1 MNESHEL
8 HYERAARIDTRQL
21 AQRLRA
27 LAAEQRAGRVA
38 IEANLRAQHWGHM
51 PEGWHGA

>member
-1 MNESHEL
+1 MNESHEQ
-8 HYERAARIDTRQL
+8 HYERAARIDARQL

-27 LAAEQRAGRVA
+27 LAADQRAGRA
-38 IEANLRAQHWGHM
+38 TIEANLRAQHWGHM

>member
-1 MNESHEL
+1 MNESDKQ

-27 LAAEQRAGRVA
+27 LAAEQRASREAV
-38 IEANLRAQHWGHM
+38 EANLRAQHWGHM
-51 PEGWHGA
+51 PEGWHGS